1 MIIYLYDGS
10 FDGLLTA
17 IFDSFT
23 DKRPLDIF
31 RQEHYQPQ
39 LFDEIISV
47 TTEND
52 KAQRVA
58 DSILAKLSFD
68 TYQRLYYLY
77 LSELPQC
84 DYTALCYLKMCYRY
98 GASIYL
104 AKNNPLIHRVE
115 TYCRKVTLEA
125 HRFTGFVRFIELA
138 PMIFYSKIEP
148 DHNIL
153 PLLQGHFVRRFSDQ
167 KFMIHDLKR
176 QYALVYDLHTPYFT
190 PLTIE
195 EGEHL
200 LTSKTTDPYQQLFA
214 VFFDATTITQRR
226 NLRLQKF
233 WMPKRYW
240 QHIDEAH
247 D

>member
-68 TYQRLYYLY
+68 T
-77 LSELPQC
+77 LSTRG
-84 DYTALCYLKMCYRY
+84 Y
-98 GASIYL
+98 
-104 AKNNPLIHRVE
+104 V
-115 TYCRKVTLEA
+115 
-125 HRFTGFVRFIELA
+125 
-138 PMIFYSKIEP
+138 
-148 DHNIL
+148 
-153 PLLQGHFVRRFSDQ
+153 
-167 KFMIHDLKR
+167 
-176 QYALVYDLHTPYFT
+176 
-190 PLTIE
+190 
-195 EGEHL
+195 
-200 LTSKTTDPYQQLFA
+200 
-214 VFFDATTITQRR
+214 
-226 NLRLQKF
+226 
-233 WMPKRYW
+233 
-240 QHIDEAH
+240 
-247 D
+247 